1 MEPAMPFSRLA
12 RWLRTVTLAMNL
24 VATVWIAVLLIM
36 INLDVFSLNVV
47 GRPIVGVKEA
57 VGVSIAGIVFLQL
70 AETLRAGRHIR
81 SDMFLARVQARNPRL
96 GQAIDSVY
104 HLIGAVLMAFIAWY
118 AEPMVKTAYS
128 GGYYV
133 GTPGVFTL
141 PTWPVLA
148 IVVAGACI
156 TGLQFILSAAQ
167 YAAAA
172 AGIAQPARGDT
183 H

>member
-1 MEPAMPFSRLA
+1 MAELA
-12 RWLRTVTLAMNL
+12 GIWHRIVGWLRYVTVGLNL
-24 VATVWIAVLLIM
+24 VATVWIVVLLVM

-81 SDMFLARVQARNPRL
+81 NDMFLNNVKTSHPRFGNAL
-96 GQAIDSVY
+96 DAIFN
-104 HLIGAVLMAFIAWY
+104 LTGAVLLALILWFAI
-118 AEPMVKTAYS
+118 PITVTAYA
-128 GGYYV
+128 GDYYV

-148 IVVAGACI
+148 VVVVGAMATSLQFLVQAIAAGAGAI
-156 TGLQFILSAAQ
+156 ARHAA
-167 YAAAA
+167 
-172 AGIAQPARGDT
+172 
-183 H
+183 

>member
-1 MEPAMPFSRLA
+1 MAWERPA
-12 RWLRTVTLAMNL
+12 RWLRTITVAMNL
-24 VATVWIAVLLIM
+24 VATVWIVLLLAM

-57 VGVSIAGIVFLQL
+57 VGISIAGIVFLQL
-70 AETLRAGRHIR
+70 AETLRSGRHIR
-81 SDMFLARVQARNPRL
+81 SDMFLSRMLTRRPRVGLAL
-96 GQAIDSVY
+96 EAVY
-104 HLIGAVLMAFIAWY
+104 HLTGAVLLGFIAWF
-118 AEPMVKTAYS
+118 ALPMVSTALN

-148 IVVAGACI
+148 IVVAGACV
-156 TGLQFILSAAQ
+156 TCLQFILSAAQ
-167 YAAAA
+167 FAARA
-172 AGIAQPARGDT
+172 AGATPLDARDP